1 MPVSRKD
8 GSPKKAGNG
17 KKQAVMGLKES
28 NNLPSK
34 RTLNLCMRETSNI
47 SIEAFLISLAV
58 ILAVVILLEFLAI
71 YRPYARV
78 EALERQV
85 AAAQA
90 AVDAKYGEMNG
101 YDKQVGDKHK
111 KPDGSGYTVE
121 EFYRQFNYEGFDLS
135 VADRLDIFT
144 LLETHILNAE
154 LESGRQAQ
162 ITSLSIDGNVITLR
176 LAGPEKNDL
185 DKIYESLIGDPMV
198 LNEPYHPGVF
208 VSSTSYDS
216 DGVPV
221 SSMVI
226 TLKDAT
232 TVVKPRPDAPADG
245 GSTDDT
251 TGGGNTDG
259 TGSDASDAS
268 GSTDGSA
275 SN

>member
-232 TVVKPRPDAPADG
+232 TVVKPG

-251 TGGGNTDG
+251 AGGGNTDG